1 MAANQKT
8 KKNNT
13 AMEANK
19 VSMKIIK
26 ISMKV
31 ILAAVIIMVLYKGT
45 TMAYSYGYAIFNDVP
60 MEEAPGTD
68 ISVTIDKNTSA
79 REIGNILESQGLVD
93 NGFIFYIQTKMIEK
107 GSEIKPGRYELNT
120 SMTAEEM
127 INVMAAK
134 EEAEEKGEEEGAE

>member
-8 KKNNT
+8 KKKNT
-13 AMEANK
+13 AEEANK
-19 VSMKIIK
+19 ISMKIIK

-31 ILAAVIIMVLYKGT
+31 ILVAVLIMVLYKGT

-60 MEEAPGTD
+60 MEESPGTD
-68 ISVTIDKNTSA
+68 ISVTIDKDTSA
-79 REIGNILESQGLVD
+79 REIGNILQSQGLVN
-93 NGFIFYIQTKMIEK
+93 NGFVFFIQTKMIEK

-127 INVMAAK
+127 ILIMAAD
-134 EEAEEKGEEEGAE
+134 EDAEEGAE